1 MRSVFIVG
9 RDDFLLSSMR
19 VVLGCAAGVN
29 VVGVLDDDA
38 GVLDALREAEPDI
51 VLIDAGGSP
60 DRALDHLHEVCT
72 ERPDALVVLVAA
84 ELDAD
89 LLDEAAERGAL
100 VCVGAPAIGRRLQGL
115 LATEERRPAAHLRLA
130 VPDRATPADERAPE
144 LDCPLTARE
153 LEVLRAV
160 AEGHTNARIGQDLW
174 LTEQTV
180 KFHLSKIYRKL
191 QVSNRTEASRYVLP
205 GGPFAARAPL
215 RVVGRR

>member
-9 RDDFLLSSMR
+9 RDGFLLSSMR
-19 VVLGCAAGVN
+19 VALGCAAGVN
-29 VVGVLDDDA
+29 VVGVLDEDA

-51 VLIDAGGSP
+51 VLIDAGGSA

-72 ERPDALVVLVAA
+72 ERPDALVVLVAP

-89 LLDEAAERGAL
+89 LVDEAAARGAL
-100 VCVGAPAIGRRLQGL
+100 VCVGTPAIGRRLQGL
-115 LATEERRPAAHLRLA
+115 LAAPEPRPAAHLRLA
-130 VPDRATPADERAPE
+130 VPDRTTATEDRVPE
-144 LDCPLTARE
+144 PDCPLTARE

-160 AEGHTNARIGQDLW
+160 AEGHTNARIGRDLW

-191 QVSNRTEASRYVLP
+191 NVANRTEASRYVLP